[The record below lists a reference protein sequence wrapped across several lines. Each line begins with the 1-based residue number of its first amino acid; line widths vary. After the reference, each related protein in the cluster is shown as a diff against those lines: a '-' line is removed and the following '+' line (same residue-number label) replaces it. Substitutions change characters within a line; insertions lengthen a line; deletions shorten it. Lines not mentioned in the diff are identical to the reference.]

1 MGGASVHIKGLG
13 STPIPLQRKISTEGI
28 GAHYLLSMLRITME
42 STTYRRTLALQ
53 KLPGQSIHLTTST
66 RTSLL
71 YGTMGMPTLRALL
84 V

>member
-1 MGGASVHIKGLG
+1 MHI
-13 STPIPLQRKISTEGI
+13 
-28 GAHYLLSMLRITME
+28 A
-42 STTYRRTLALQ
+42 TYRRTLVLQ
-53 KLPGQSIHLTTST
+53 KLPGQSIDLATST